1 VRNEPEHGQIKDR
14 KNKMKRI
21 ITILI
26 GLFGLLMGVGLILPA
41 LAKVRD
47 YGAMPGAVVGP
58 YTLGIVL
65 ALAGGSI
72 ALYGIIRRKAD
83 KSLESFPS

>member
-1 VRNEPEHGQIKDR
+1 
-14 KNKMKRI
+14 MKKI

-41 LAKVRD
+41 LAKTRD
-47 YGAMPGAVVGP
+47 FGAMPGAVVGF

-65 ALAGGSI
+65 TIVGASI
-72 ALYGIIRRKAD
+72 ALFGVTRRKVCQHLLSPDSQEA
-83 KSLESFPS
+83 KAVWRGKF